1 MAFFD
6 DLKASMQEA
15 IEIKQGK
22 RKTARVTRYSAE
34 QIAEIRTHKLNS
46 DKGRKPARAGLF
58 KD

>member
-22 RKTARVTRYSAE
+22 KKADRVTRYSAE
-34 QIAEIRTHKLNS
+34 QVAEIAFIN
-46 DKGRKPARAGLF
+46 
-58 KD
+58 